1 MNKSP
6 SGKDRE
12 IQIELVR
19 VRAALERESLTR
31 GMAELGR
38 SLRPGALMHSAFPR
52 ASRFSLS
59 DWIVQAVRLTRRY
72 PMLASTVTT
81 ALSGVGKRRRWWKLA
96 AGALISWQVART
108 MGKQH
113 YDERS

>member
-1 MNKSP
+1 MKKSP

-19 VRAALERESLTR
+19 VRAALERESLSR
-31 GMAELGR
+31 GLADLGQ
-38 SLRPGALMHSAFPR
+38 SLRPRELMHAAFPR
-52 ASRFSLS
+52 ASSFSLS
-59 DWIVQAVRLTRRY
+59 DWVVQAVRLARRY

-96 AGALISWQVART
+96 AGALVSWQLARNL
-108 MGKQH
+108 GKRQ
-113 YDERS
+113 YDDQG